1 MERHN
6 LEGEFR
12 KAVLMAVNTGD
23 YNPMRPQPSFIKL
36 YGDFK
41 ERLEG
46 LPPGQE
52 RKKRTCYFAW
62 VFIDTLVRSK
72 VEINKES
79 PFFQVFSAPK
89 AKKPDW
95 ITKKILVGAVK
106 VDLRYRKMLGKDY

>member
-41 ERLEG
+41 EGWR
-46 LPPGQE
+46 
-52 RKKRTCYFAW
+52 
-62 VFIDTLVRSK
+62 V
-72 VEINKES
+72 
-79 PFFQVFSAPK
+79 
-89 AKKPDW
+89 
-95 ITKKILVGAVK
+95 
-106 VDLRYRKMLGKDY
+106 YRLGKKGKSELVILPGFSLILW